1 MGDPSFNGDA
11 YVTAVPAFNVFQ
23 IAQAGPDATSGGG
36 TAASL
41 NIGGAILGGTFVES
55 TAFPSAYRGDFFFP
69 DFNTGNIVRADIL
82 PGGQIASVDIWAFD
96 IGNAIDMDIGPDGN
110 LYIARYGGN
119 ILRVA
124 FNASSQGLVV
134 SRRFLRTSEGSVAA
148 FNVRLAIAPVADVS
162 VTVARTAGDTELSV
176 TQGSSLTFT
185 PANWATPQIVHLSSA
200 QDPDAADQVATIR
213 VSSPGLA
220 SEDVVVRATSVPAQ
234 PAAPANLLAVA
245 TSTTSVSLT
254 WTAAGGAM
262 QYDIERASAG
272 TGFLPLTSVL
282 TNSHVD
288 TTAAASTAYLYR
300 VKATNDVGSSP
311 YSNVDLA
318 TSVIFT
324 DDPVVAQ
331 VTPIRAVHIS
341 QLRTAVDAVRFLAG
355 LSQDAWT
362 DSALV
367 PGATLVR
374 KIHVEELRSRL
385 SAALSAL
392 ALPPLTLTDPTLTTA
407 TNVRVEHIQELRNAA
422 K

>member
-1 MGDPSFNGDA
+1 MGTCISP
-11 YVTAVPAFNVFQ
+11 
-23 IAQAGPDATSGGG
+23 G
-36 TAASL
+36 T
-41 NIGGAILGGTFVES
+41 
-55 TAFPSAYRGDFFFP
+55 D
-69 DFNTGNIVRADIL
+69 GNIRRA
-82 PGGQIASVDIWAFD
+82 
-96 IGNAIDMDIGPDGN
+96 
-110 LYIARYGGN
+110 
-119 ILRVA
+119 A
-124 FNASSQGLVV
+124 FNATSQGLVV

-162 VTVARTAGDTELSV
+162 VTVERTAGDTELSV

-185 PANWATPQIVHLSSA
+185 PANWATPQIVRVSSA
-200 QDPDAADQVATIR
+200 QDFDAPDQVATIR

-220 SEDVVVRATSVPAQ
+220 SEDVVVRATSVPVP

-262 QYDIERASAG
+262 QYDIERRSAG

-288 TTAAASTAYLYR
+288 ATAAASTAYLYR
-300 VKATNDVGSSP
+300 VKATNNVGASP

-331 VTPIRAVHIS
+331 ATPIRAVHIS
-341 QLRTAVDAVRFLAG
+341 QLRTAIDAVRLLAG
-355 LSQDAWT
+355 LSQGAWT

-367 PGATLVR
+367 PGATLVG

-407 TNVRVEHIQELRNAA
+407 TNVRGEHIQELRNAV